1 MQRIRFI
8 LNERGGLIGLYRGL
22 GPGTCRSFL
31 ANGSAM
37 VVMQYAQRKV
47 TEWGLR
53 DWDVCSLFFLLL
65 LPKKYYISSY
75 GGDVWVKFNIKW
87 KKGKKPLNIC

>member
-1 MQRIRFI
+1 MTKSKLFTVNFKNLLILNLKNERKMKTIMQRIRFI

-53 DWDVCSLFFLLL
+53 D
-65 LPKKYYISSY
+65 
-75 GGDVWVKFNIKW
+75 
-87 KKGKKPLNIC
+87 

>member
-8 LNERGGLIGLYRGL
+8 LNERGGLIGTVYMN
-22 GPGTCRSFL
+22 RSFL

-53 DWDVCSLFFLLL
+53 DWDVSMFAISLSFVVVAKTYFFGDN
-65 LPKKYYISSY
+65 
-75 GGDVWVKFNIKW
+75 GGV
-87 KKGKKPLNIC
+87 

>member
-1 MQRIRFI
+1 MKTIMQRIRFI

-37 VVMQYAQRKV
+37 VVMQYAQREKV

-53 DWDVCSLFFLLL
+53 D
-65 LPKKYYISSY
+65 
-75 GGDVWVKFNIKW
+75 
-87 KKGKKPLNIC
+87 

>member
-8 LNERGGLIGLYRGL
+8 LRERGGVIGLYRGL

-53 DWDVCSLFFLLL
+53 D
-65 LPKKYYISSY
+65 
-75 GGDVWVKFNIKW
+75 N
-87 KKGKKPLNIC
+87 

>member
-8 LNERGGLIGLYRGL
+8 LNERGGLIGLYRGP

-53 DWDVCSLFFLLL
+53 DWDVSLFVISLLFVVAIT
-65 LPKKYYISSY
+65 YYLGGY
-75 GGDVWVKFNIKW
+75 GDGACVNNI
-87 KKGKKPLNIC
+87 